1 MNVAAPPRSAELEA
15 AWSSAEY
22 VRLRFEP
29 RPSEQH
35 YLVLSDLR
43 RYLEPLRTDAP
54 IRLLDYG
61 AGPSPYRALFPH
73 ADYRRADYVATPHLD
88 YVVDADSRVQEQ
100 DGLFDL
106 VLSTQVAE
114 HLANPASYFREA
126 WRLLKP
132 GGRLVV
138 TTHGIWS
145 DHGTPYD
152 FQRWT
157 AAGLARDLAQAGFAD
172 VRCSK
177 LTAGHRAHLFLTL
190 EALAGFGGGRTR
202 LRRLAGGAL
211 QRMLRGLRPWLH
223 RRADA
228 WWPQLRVADLGPDP
242 GSGPPLYII
251 VAADCRRPAI

>member
-1 MNVAAPPRSAELEA
+1 MNPAPREKSAELEA
-15 AWSSAEY
+15 AWASADY

-29 RPSEQH
+29 RAAEQH

-43 RYLEPLRTDAP
+43 HYLERFRTDEP
-54 IRLLDYG
+54 LRLLDYG
-61 AGPSPYRALFPH
+61 SGPSPYRALFPR
-73 ADYRRADYVATPHLD
+73 ADYRCADYVPTPKLD
-88 YVVDADSRVQEQ
+88 YVVDGDSRVPEA
-100 DGLFDL
+100 DSVFDF

-157 AAGLARDLAQAGFAD
+157 AAGLTRDLAQAGFVD
-172 VRCSK
+172 IVGSK
-177 LTAGHRAHLFLTL
+177 LTAGHRAHLFFAL
-190 EALAGFGGGRTR
+190 EAWAGFSGGRTR
-202 LRRLAGGAL
+202 WRRIVGSLL
-211 QRMLRGLRPWLH
+211 QRLLHGVRPWLH

-228 WWPQLRVADLGPDP
+228 WWPHLRIADLPGDP
-242 GSGPPLYII
+242 SGGPPFYVI
-251 VAADCRRPAI
+251 VAAECRRPAH